1 MAYTALYRT
10 FRPTTFDEMVGQEH
24 ITRTIRNQII
34 AGRVGHAYLFNG
46 GRGTGKTSAAKI
58 LSRAI
63 NCLEPNDG
71 EPCNEC
77 EICKGALNGSL
88 TDIVEMDAASNNSV
102 EDIRQIRDEVN
113 FLPTKAKYRVY
124 IIDEVHMLSTGAFNA
139 LLKTLEEPPEHVK
152 FILATT
158 EPQKIPA
165 TILSRCQRF
174 DFKKISED
182 NISKRLKIVCKESNI
197 EITEEALKIISVLA
211 EGAMRDGLSILERCI
226 QDGETKI
233 DEEKVRDLVGIP
245 KFTYINNI
253 TKAIINY
260 ESEAALEAIEEVL
273 KEGKD
278 LTNLLWE
285 IIKYVRDILVYKT
298 SKNVSIYSETEIKQ
312 MAELAEKAQKEKLL
326 AIIYELSNLENEMKW
341 STQKTILFQV
351 GILKLCNGELNTS
364 NSAITNNNSNAEIIE
379 LKNRISKLE
388 SNLSQIGNSVIHKQA
403 QNVDNKPKYTV
414 NNEQKN
420 QNIGAEKTNTNKSVK
435 LGNGINSWPKIVSDL
450 KQEGKIMLYT
460 NLINS
465 NASEINDMTVG
476 ISFPKGLT
484 PFGKT
489 ILEKSENVTELEKRI
504 SMEFGKPMR
513 IKYIQESVQEV
524 NNVVE
529 ENPIETFAQ
538 DLDLPFNIIEE

>member
-1 MAYTALYRT
+1 M
-10 FRPTTFDEMVGQEH
+10 PT
-24 ITRTIRNQII
+24 I
-34 AGRVGHAYLFNG
+34 
-46 GRGTGKTSAAKI
+46 
-58 LSRAI
+58 
-63 NCLEPNDG
+63 
-71 EPCNEC
+71 
-77 EICKGALNGSL
+77 
-88 TDIVEMDAASNNSV
+88 
-102 EDIRQIRDEVN
+102 
-113 FLPTKAKYRVY
+113 
-124 IIDEVHMLSTGAFNA
+124 A
-139 LLKTLEEPPEHVK
+139 LLNQ
-152 FILATT
+152 A
-158 EPQKIPA
+158 
-165 TILSRCQRF
+165 
-174 DFKKISED
+174 
-182 NISKRLKIVCKESNI
+182 
-197 EITEEALKIISVLA
+197 
-211 EGAMRDGLSILERCI
+211 G
-226 QDGETKI
+226 
-233 DEEKVRDLVGIP
+233 EKVRDLVGIP

-326 AIIYELSNLENEMKW
+326 AIIHELSNLENEMKW

-351 GILKLCNGELNTS
+351 GILKLCTS
-364 NSAITNNNSNAEIIE
+364 NSAIMNNNSNADIIE
-379 LKNRISKLE
+379 SKNRISELE
-388 SNLSQIGNSVIHKQA
+388 SNLSQIGNSVIHKQV

-414 NNEQKN
+414 NNEQKT
-420 QNIGAEKTNTNKSVK
+420 QNVGAEKITTNKTVK

-513 IKYIQESVQEV
+513 IKYIQENVQEV

-529 ENPIETFAQ
+529 ENPIETFVQ
-538 DLDLPFNIIEE
+538 DLDLPFNVIEE